1 MSPDRVRE
9 LFDDARELESL
20 ATNQLEAGDIRDA
33 AEKAWG
39 ATKRAADA
47 LILAHTNEEPRTSG
61 QSGRGMRRLRGAK
74 SEGYVDLYN
83 RYFARQ
89 AELHGNCFYDNNC
102 EPVEAIEAQIR
113 ETSEFIQDCQR
124 RADAS

>member
-1 MSPDRVRE
+1 MSPDRVQE
-9 LFDDARELESL
+9 LFDDARELGAL
-20 ATNQLEAGDIRDA
+20 AINRLEANDIRDA

-47 LILAHTNEEPRTSG
+47 MILARTNEEPRTSG
-61 QSGRGMRRLRGAK
+61 QTGRGMRRLRGAN
-74 SEGYVDLYN
+74 STVYIDLYN

-102 EPVEAIEAQIR
+102 EPAEAIEAQIR
-113 ETSEFIQDCQR
+113 ETSDFIQDCQQ